1 MEIDTVTSIDVL
13 WMGESGTQHAEARA
27 AFCQWQLGQRDK
39 WTDHF
44 VKFKTDWVMSWLMV
58 SDDEV
63 LPPQPFVLEVFF
75 LYFNEANLGKCLFGA
90 KCVVYRILQA
100 QYCYCPFDT
109 GNVFSYKSLSLWWG
123 KMEFVQSIFFATGYV
138 TYATFL
144 PNVLLMLYICDFFYW
159 TNISIFTLTL

>member
-1 MEIDTVTSIDVL
+1 
-13 WMGESGTQHAEARA
+13 
-27 AFCQWQLGQRDK
+27 
-39 WTDHF
+39 
-44 VKFKTDWVMSWLMV
+44 MV

-109 GNVFSYKSLSLWWG
+109 GNVFSYKSLSLW
-123 KMEFVQSIFFATGYV
+123 
-138 TYATFL
+138 
-144 PNVLLMLYICDFFYW
+144 
-159 TNISIFTLTL
+159 